1 MQEINKKINSLAE
14 EISKDTI
21 LTEVI
26 NPRELREFLVTGMS
40 DLLNRAI
47 LAERDI
53 YLKDNKQDS
62 ANGYSPE
69 RAITL
74 ATAPVR
80 VNKLI
85 KNNLNFV
92 QTTDSGFEEIDSKGT
107 LLRNKDF
114 IEITID
120 FPTKEKY
127 ILRDSII
134 EIYDYE
140 FNQSQIIEITDD
152 NSFLFDILTN
162 GIEADEINNMNDN
175 SFTVLKNDNQFF
187 INILSERSFSI
198 SYNDNMD
205 YKNLIVFEVL

>member
-1 MQEINKKINSLAE
+1 MYKLVLFVLLSINLYSEDN
-14 EISKDTI
+14 ISSI
-21 LTEVI
+21 
-26 NPRELREFLVTGMS
+26 
-40 DLLNRAI
+40 
-47 LAERDI
+47 
-53 YLKDNKQDS
+53 
-62 ANGYSPE
+62 
-69 RAITL
+69 
-74 ATAPVR
+74 
-80 VNKLI
+80 NKLI

-127 ILRDSII
+127 ILRNSII

-162 GIEADEINNMNDN
+162 GIEADEINNMNEN
-175 SFTVLKNDNQFF
+175 SFSVLKNDNQFF
-187 INILSERSFSI
+187 IHIVSERSFSI
-198 SYNDNMD
+198 SYNDNMN

>member
-1 MQEINKKINSLAE
+1 MYKLIFFTLLSINLYSE
-14 EISKDTI
+14 DSI
-21 LTEVI
+21 LSI
-26 NPRELREFLVTGMS
+26 
-40 DLLNRAI
+40 
-47 LAERDI
+47 
-53 YLKDNKQDS
+53 
-62 ANGYSPE
+62 
-69 RAITL
+69 
-74 ATAPVR
+74 
-80 VNKLI
+80 NKLI

-92 QTTDSGFEEIDSKGT
+92 QTTESGSKEINSKGT

-127 ILRDSII
+127 IIRDSII

-140 FNQSQIIEITDD
+140 FNQSQIIEINDG
-152 NSFLFDILTN
+152 NSFLFDFLTN
-162 GIEADEINNMNDN
+162 GINADEVNDMNKN

-187 INILSERSFSI
+187 VNIISDRSFSI

>member
-1 MQEINKKINSLAE
+1 MYKLVLFVLLSINLYSEDN
-14 EISKDTI
+14 ISSI
-21 LTEVI
+21 
-26 NPRELREFLVTGMS
+26 
-40 DLLNRAI
+40 
-47 LAERDI
+47 
-53 YLKDNKQDS
+53 
-62 ANGYSPE
+62 
-69 RAITL
+69 
-74 ATAPVR
+74 
-80 VNKLI
+80 NKLI

-107 LLRNKDF
+107 FLRNKDF

-127 ILRDSII
+127 ILRNSII

-162 GIEADEINNMNDN
+162 GIEADEINNMNEN
-175 SFTVLKNDNQFF
+175 SFSVLKNDNQFF
-187 INILSERSFSI
+187 IHIVSERSFSI
-198 SYNDNMD
+198 SYNDNMN

>member
-1 MQEINKKINSLAE
+1 MYKLVLFVLLSINLYSE
-14 EISKDTI
+14 DSISSI
-21 LTEVI
+21 
-26 NPRELREFLVTGMS
+26 
-40 DLLNRAI
+40 
-47 LAERDI
+47 
-53 YLKDNKQDS
+53 
-62 ANGYSPE
+62 
-69 RAITL
+69 
-74 ATAPVR
+74 
-80 VNKLI
+80 NKLI

-152 NSFLFDILTN
+152 NYFLFDILTN
-162 GIEADEINNMNDN
+162 GIEVDEINNMNKK

-187 INILSERSFSI
+187 IHIISERSFSI